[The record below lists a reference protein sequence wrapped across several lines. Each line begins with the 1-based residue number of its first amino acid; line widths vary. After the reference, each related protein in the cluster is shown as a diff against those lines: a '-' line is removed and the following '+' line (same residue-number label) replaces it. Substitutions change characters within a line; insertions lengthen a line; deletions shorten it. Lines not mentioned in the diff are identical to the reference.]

1 MTKNLK
7 IYYLDEKY
15 INYLRKFDSKVA
27 YNKCKTRPYV
37 GVVYT
42 FNGFNYFAPLSSP
55 KEKHL
60 TMSDKAIDI
69 FKIKDGILGIININ
83 NMIPTPLECIS
94 EVLPT
99 ITNAKY
105 KALVE
110 NQTTFIN
117 DNRRKLLNKVKLF
130 RFQAD
135 KGYLPTRVKERCC
148 NFKLLEEK
156 CQEYKELLST
166 NDK

>member
-1 MTKNLK
+1 MKNLK

-27 YNKCKTRPYV
+27 YNKCETRPYV

-135 KGYLPTRVKERCC
+135 KGYLPPRVKERCC